1 MDANDSNAIAVHN
14 PRARKLRSLVWN
26 DFTKERKADGSYV
39 AVCNH
44 CKKQLTASSRSGTT
58 HLKNH
63 LVICTSTKR
72 IKRKKLVV
80 RRLVLKSSDAK
91 SEEMEQEIS
100 KIILEKLQEWN
111 IDGKLCSIVLDNC
124 STSDLVANELL
135 GSLRMK
141 GFLISNGDLFYARSC
156 GHLLNLVVQKGL
168 ESA

>member
-80 RRLVLKSSDAK
+80 RRLVLK
-91 SEEMEQEIS
+91 
-100 KIILEKLQEWN
+100 
-111 IDGKLCSIVLDNC
+111 DGTRN
-124 STSDLVANELL
+124 
-135 GSLRMK
+135 
-141 GFLISNGDLFYARSC
+141 
-156 GHLLNLVVQKGL
+156 Q
-168 ESA
+168 

>member
-1 MDANDSNAIAVHN
+1 MEANDSNTIAVHN

-39 AVCNH
+39 AICNH

-80 RRLVLKSSDAK
+80 RRLVLNGNSGGYSSAEFGNDGECKTSRITLSDTQLSPVDALALVP
-91 SEEMEQEIS
+91 SAVS
-100 KIILEKLQEWN
+100 LE
-111 IDGKLCSIVLDNC
+111 G
-124 STSDLVANELL
+124 
-135 GSLRMK
+135 
-141 GFLISNGDLFYARSC
+141 NGDEVMVPAGSD
-156 GHLLNLVVQKGL
+156 
-168 ESA
+168 